1 MVIIEIN
8 NVLSRIIGTL
18 QPEIV
23 LSLKEACAYSIQG
36 AEHSVYGQRIYCPV
50 CKKQTKEAT
59 TEEIFSDAYP
69 KDGQLYRKCYIHG
82 WVNPISLWD
91 GRNFLF
97 NTRGLSFP
105 TGIISRVITILQ
117 NANVQYTLKDVRLR
131 PYVLPIQWH
140 GPVLRYYQ
148 EEAVNEILK
157 RTRGVI
163 QAATGCG
170 KCFREDQ
177 DILMFDGSIK
187 KVSDIR
193 PGDKVMGI
201 DGKYRTVEE
210 VHTGEDLLYKVE
222 YRKAGTYYV
231 TKDHILTL
239 KVTGMSNKYDKTVKD
254 CNGNKYRSNDIV
266 DISVEDFIRSS
277 NSFKHVVKGFYGKA
291 VKFYKK
297 QSELPVD
304 PYFLGIWLG
313 DGYKNS
319 IRLSTMEPEVINY
332 IKSLETADVKCTERQ
347 ETHADGTISKART
360 VGLSRKKGRENTYL
374 VKLKELNVINNK
386 HIPDQY
392 LYASYK
398 DRCSLLAGILDSDG
412 YTNKGTY
419 EIVQKNKRVAD
430 QICFLARSVGLYT
443 AVKEKIGRCQTGKS
457 GLYYRIHISG
467 NFDDI
472 PFKVSRRIPLKKTKY
487 NNEQRLFGVSVC
499 PDKFGRFYGFSVKEK
514 DKHFLLGDF
523 AVAHNSNIIA
533 AATAQLGVTTL
544 VLTHTKAVF
553 NQVHESLKNNLKM
566 HIGVIGDGKFEPGRI
581 TVAMPQSLTE
591 TTTVL
596 KKKIVKGVWK
606 NVATKVQRVKPKV
619 EEYLCGVEALFVD
632 ETHRLSANSCQLV
645 ANACTNAFYRV
656 GVSATPWR
664 DDMLDILIEAATGR
678 VIYKYSATQA
688 IQDKYLAK
696 PVIHMVNFRQEK
708 QPRKIWKDVLNKKT
722 KQFEK
727 KYVDFEYADLYNKC
741 VTENEER
748 NKIIEKIVRERY
760 ALGESIL
767 VIVKHLQ
774 HGENLHK
781 LLRDLDKD
789 VRYVNGEDD
798 QKFLQETLDDLDKKR
813 IKVCI
818 ATGIFSEGVDVR
830 YLNTV
835 INTTAMDSSVNA
847 MQVVGRALRKV
858 PGKEL
863 VNIYD
868 IADTNVRW
876 LEQHA
881 KNRRKIYQT
890 EPGYDIIEE

>member
-163 QAATGCG
+163 QAATG
-170 KCFREDQ
+170 
-177 DILMFDGSIK
+177 
-187 KVSDIR
+187 
-193 PGDKVMGI
+193 
-201 DGKYRTVEE
+201 
-210 VHTGEDLLYKVE
+210 
-222 YRKAGTYYV
+222 
-231 TKDHILTL
+231 
-239 KVTGMSNKYDKTVKD
+239 
-254 CNGNKYRSNDIV
+254 
-266 DISVEDFIRSS
+266 
-277 NSFKHVVKGFYGKA
+277 
-291 VKFYKK
+291 
-297 QSELPVD
+297 
-304 PYFLGIWLG
+304 
-313 DGYKNS
+313 
-319 IRLSTMEPEVINY
+319 
-332 IKSLETADVKCTERQ
+332 
-347 ETHADGTISKART
+347 
-360 VGLSRKKGRENTYL
+360 
-374 VKLKELNVINNK
+374 
-386 HIPDQY
+386 
-392 LYASYK
+392 
-398 DRCSLLAGILDSDG
+398 
-412 YTNKGTY
+412 
-419 EIVQKNKRVAD
+419 
-430 QICFLARSVGLYT
+430 
-443 AVKEKIGRCQTGKS
+443 TGKTA
-457 GLYYRIHISG
+457 IIS
-467 NFDDI
+467 
-472 PFKVSRRIPLKKTKY
+472 
-487 NNEQRLFGVSVC
+487 
-499 PDKFGRFYGFSVKEK
+499 
-514 DKHFLLGDF
+514 
-523 AVAHNSNIIA
+523 AAIA
-533 AATAQLGVTTL
+533 RLGVTTL
-544 VLTHTKAVF
+544 VLTHTKSVF

-741 VTENEER
+741 VTEKEER

-781 LLRDLDKD
+781 LLKDLDKD

-798 QKFLQETLDDLDKKR
+798 PKFLQETLDDLDKKR